1 LSTRTGDDSRYD
13 EQDSEMAFK
22 APLHK
27 PKKKLLPPPPPPK
40 KHHKKHP
47 KPVDLHGDK

>member
-1 LSTRTGDDSRYD
+1 
-13 EQDSEMAFK
+13 MAFK

>member
-1 LSTRTGDDSRYD
+1 VTTARYN

-27 PKKKLLPPPPPPK
+27 PKKKLLPEPPK
-40 KHHKKHP
+40 PKAKKKNHHPAP
-47 KPVDLHGDK
+47 KPVDFDGDK